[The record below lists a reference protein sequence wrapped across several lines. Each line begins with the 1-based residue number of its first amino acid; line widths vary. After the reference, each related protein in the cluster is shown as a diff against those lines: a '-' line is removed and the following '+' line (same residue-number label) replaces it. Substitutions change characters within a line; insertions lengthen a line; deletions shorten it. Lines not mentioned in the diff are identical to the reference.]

1 MLLQNANKRSIIL
14 LPDRTYNDETLID
27 VGGRVHMDENE
38 RRTQDKNMDYRVST
52 SDYVELIIE
61 MVGKIENRDILKKIY
76 TVVKT
81 YCELMEE

>member
-1 MLLQNANKRSIIL
+1 MQNANKRSIIL

>member
-1 MLLQNANKRSIIL
+1 
-14 LPDRTYNDETLID
+14 
-27 VGGRVHMDENE
+27 MDENE